1 MYEEG
6 REWRG
11 RRSRSRNEM
20 SKRSWGNGKY
30 GRSSLLDEL
39 LWLCK
44 DVVESPSTAGGLAV
58 LEVEDVADFV
68 AGAEDETDVV
78 DGVGGRDAEADSGGD
93 ERGGRVAWGEGETEE
108 LERKEDESAPKKQ
121 QKREGTK
128 TATEKTKSLARKKY
142 LPTTTVTI
150 GVWSGPPNRSIIIL
164 ENNGIFAGL
173 NVNIG
178 TIGESRCP

>member
-1 MYEEG
+1 
-6 REWRG
+6 
-11 RRSRSRNEM
+11 M

-93 ERGGRVAWGEGETEE
+93 ERGGRVA
-108 LERKEDESAPKKQ
+108 
-121 QKREGTK
+121 
-128 TATEKTKSLARKKY
+128 
-142 LPTTTVTI
+142 
-150 GVWSGPPNRSIIIL
+150 
-164 ENNGIFAGL
+164 
-173 NVNIG
+173 
-178 TIGESRCP
+178 